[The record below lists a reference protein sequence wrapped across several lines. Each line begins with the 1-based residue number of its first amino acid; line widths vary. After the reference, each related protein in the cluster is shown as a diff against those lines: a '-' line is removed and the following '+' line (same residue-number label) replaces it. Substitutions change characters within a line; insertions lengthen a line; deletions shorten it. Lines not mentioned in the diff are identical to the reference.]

1 MMRNS
6 RFIVVFILCSLFL
19 VPSSAAEQKP
29 LEKQKWG
36 HVCSG
41 KMPEEWYASEKA
53 QQIAEVVMAIQKTN
67 GGWYKNTQMHK
78 LTEDQLLDLMRK
90 KREHSCLD
98 NYATTQE
105 MRFLAHVYQYNKDE
119 RYRQSFLRALNMILA
134 CQKGCGGWSQY
145 WPLTGK
151 GSYQDY
157 ITFNDD
163 LMTNV
168 MLMLRDVYENEGMF
182 RDLADE
188 PTRERCRAA
197 FNRGLDCI
205 IRCQIDDEGVK
216 SIWCAQHD
224 TVAPYLPTEGRP
236 HELPSFCCAESAA
249 LLEFLMSV
257 ENPSPEL
264 QKCISDAC
272 AWLDT
277 HKMENKTLE
286 AYVNANGED
295 DRRIIDQPGN
305 ALWGRFVQL
314 GGKTAKK
321 TQKLFIKHLEARNK
335 TRKMI
340 YNGREYKYMEA
351 ENARE
356 SYDPSRAYQPVYG
369 IYKDTLQNLYYRYL
383 YNYEDTPPIT
393 DWQGVPQRTSLMP
406 TNRFKYQFLGN
417 WCWEVIYGEYPM
429 WRELVEGAAE
439 AAAKGWTQITVTKE
453 MLSNTQGKDYS
464 DARLGTIKMNP
475 IEHTIAIPEGKQ
487 VVRVVVHGFS
497 NSEQASVMTLSNH
510 QSPMTND
517 QSPITNHQYL
527 FPGKGFNPIYTTHV
541 IDFTNDQSPITN
553 NLSLTWT
560 DSQCC
565 VVIRVYCK

>member
-1 MMRNS
+1 MMKR
-6 RFIVVFILCSLFL
+6 IVFIALLLLANGLWLTANS
-19 VPSSAAEQKP
+19 AEQKP

-41 KMPEEWYASEKA
+41 KMPEEWYAGEKA
-53 QQIAEVVMAIQKTN
+53 QQIAEVVMAIQKVN

-78 LTEDQLLDLMRK
+78 LNEDELLDLMRK

-105 MRFLAHVYQYNKDE
+105 MRYLARVRAVSLQKSAISQEDAE
-119 RYRQSFLRALNMILA
+119 RYRQSFLRALEMILT

-168 MLMLRDVYENEGMF
+168 MLILRDVYENQGIF

-188 PTRERCRAA
+188 ATRERCRAA
-197 FNRGLDCI
+197 FDRGLDCI

-216 SIWCAQHD
+216 SVWCAQHD

-257 ENPSPEL
+257 ENPSPQL
-264 QKCISDAC
+264 QQCIRDAC
-272 AWLDT
+272 AWLDS
-277 HKMENKTLE
+277 HKIENKTLE
-286 AYVNANGED
+286 AYVNQNGED
-295 DRRIIDQPGN
+295 DRRIIDQEGN

-321 TQKLFIKHLEARNK
+321 TQKLFVKHLEARNK
-335 TRKMI
+335 TRKVV
-340 YNGREYKYMEA
+340 YKGKEYKYMEA
-351 ENARE
+351 DNARE
-356 SYDPSRAYQPVYG
+356 SYDPSKAYQPIFG

-383 YNYEDTPPIT
+383 YNYEDTPPVI

-406 TNRFKYQFLGN
+406 TNRYKYQFLGN

-439 AAAKGWTQITVTKE
+439 AAAKGWEQITVTKE
-453 MLSNTQGKDYS
+453 MLSNSKGKDYS

-475 IEHTIAIPEGKQ
+475 VEHTIAIPEGKQ
-487 VVRVVVHGFS
+487 VVRVVVHGFA
-497 NSEQASVMTLSNH
+497 NGEQASVMTLSH
-510 QSPMTND
+510 QSSAVSN
-517 QSPITNHQYL
+517 QQYI

-541 IDFTNDQSPITN
+541 IDLDEPTDH
-553 NLSLTWT
+553 LSLTFA
-560 DSQCC
+560 DAQCC
-565 VVIRVYCK
+565 VVIRLYCQ

>member
-1 MMRNS
+1 MKRVL
-6 RFIVVFILCSLFL
+6 FIILLLIANGLWLTAIS
-19 VPSSAAEQKP
+19 AEQKP

-105 MRFLAHVYQYNKDE
+105 MRFLAHVYKYNKDE
-119 RYRQSFLRALNMILA
+119 RYRQSFLRALEMILT

-168 MLMLRDVYENEGMF
+168 MLMLRDVYENEGDF
-182 RDLADE
+182 KDLADE
-188 PTRERCRAA
+188 ATRERCRVA

-272 AWLDT
+272 AWLDS
-277 HKMENKTLE
+277 HKIDNKTLE
-286 AYVNANGED
+286 AYVNQNGED

-321 TQKLFIKHLEARNK
+321 TQKLFVKHLEARNK
-335 TRKMI
+335 VRTQVYK
-340 YNGREYKYMEA
+340 GREYKYAEA
-351 ENARE
+351 DNARE
-356 SYDPSRAYQPVYG
+356 SYDPSKAYQPIFG
-369 IYKDTLQNLYYRYL
+369 IYKDSLVNLYYRYL
-383 YNYEDTPPIT
+383 YNYEDTPPVI

-406 TNRFKYQFLGN
+406 TNRYKYQFLGN

-429 WRELVEGAAE
+429 WRELVDGAAE
-439 AAAKGWTQITVTKE
+439 AAAKGWTQITVTKD
-453 MLSNTQGKDYS
+453 MLSNDKGKEYS

-497 NSEQASVMTLSNH
+497 NSEVASEMTINNNH
-510 QSPMTND
+510 
-517 QSPITNHQYL
+517 SPITNNHYS

-541 IDFTNDQSPITN
+541 IDLTEQTEA
-553 NLSLTWT
+553 LSLTF
-560 DSQCC
+560 SEAQCC
-565 VVIRVYCK
+565 VVIRVYVK

>member
-1 MMRNS
+1 MKRVL
-6 RFIVVFILCSLFL
+6 FIILLLIANGLWLTAIS
-19 VPSSAAEQKP
+19 AEQKP

-36 HVCSG
+36 HVCLG

-105 MRFLAHVYQYNKDE
+105 MRFLAHVYKYNKDE
-119 RYRQSFLRALNMILA
+119 RYRQSFLRALEMILT

-168 MLMLRDVYENEGMF
+168 MLILRDVYENEGDF
-182 RDLADE
+182 KDLADE
-188 PTRERCRAA
+188 ATRERCRAA

-216 SIWCAQHD
+216 SVWCAQHD

-272 AWLDT
+272 AWLDS
-277 HKMENKTLE
+277 HKIDNKTLE
-286 AYVNANGED
+286 AYVNQNGED

-321 TQKLFIKHLEARNK
+321 TQKLFVICNFCSSCAKHCNEPKAVIANAKAFTITWSHFRGTKN
-335 TRKMI
+335 RKILHM
-340 YNGREYKYMEA
+340 
-351 ENARE
+351 
-356 SYDPSRAYQPVYG
+356 
-369 IYKDTLQNLYYRYL
+369 LY
-383 YNYEDTPPIT
+383 
-393 DWQGVPQRTSLMP
+393 
-406 TNRFKYQFLGN
+406 F
-417 WCWEVIYGEYPM
+417 
-429 WRELVEGAAE
+429 
-439 AAAKGWTQITVTKE
+439 
-453 MLSNTQGKDYS
+453 
-464 DARLGTIKMNP
+464 
-475 IEHTIAIPEGKQ
+475 
-487 VVRVVVHGFS
+487 
-497 NSEQASVMTLSNH
+497 
-510 QSPMTND
+510 
-517 QSPITNHQYL
+517 
-527 FPGKGFNPIYTTHV
+527 
-541 IDFTNDQSPITN
+541 
-553 NLSLTWT
+553 LSLTDLLYSAFRIKFLYAELFYLLYLSFT
-560 DSQCC
+560 S
-565 VVIRVYCK
+565 IFILSTLNNISSLISSRSRVLAWGCRRGSPERCGSRLLLGGRLGLLFRRLQLQRRFQVHLPW